1 MDFLMSGAVALLVA
15 WVIIKVA
22 WFTVK
27 RVATNVFLGI
37 ISYAV
42 ITEVFHVSL
51 DMNIM
56 LWALTAV
63 LGPIPVLGLAYF
75 HW

>member
-1 MDFLMSGAVALLVA
+1 MDYLVQAVVAVIVA
-15 WVIIKVA
+15 WTIIKVA

-27 RVATNVFLGI
+27 RVATNIFLGMI
-37 ISYAV
+37 TYAIV
-42 ITEVFHVSL
+42 TEVFHVSM

-63 LGPIPVLGLAYF
+63 LGPVPVLGLAYF

>member
-1 MDFLMSGAVALLVA
+1 MDYLVQAVVAVVVA
-15 WVIIKVA
+15 WTIIKVA

-27 RVATNVFLGI
+27 RVATNIFLGMI
-37 ISYAV
+37 TYAIV
-42 ITEVFHVSL
+42 TEVFHVSM

-63 LGPIPVLGLAYF
+63 LGPVTVLGLAYF

>member
-1 MDFLMSGAVALLVA
+1 MDYLVQAVVAVVVA
-15 WVIIKVA
+15 WTIIKVA

-27 RVATNVFLGI
+27 RLATNIFLGMI
-37 ISYAV
+37 TYAIV
-42 ITEVFHVSL
+42 TEVFHVSM

-63 LGPIPVLGLAYF
+63 LGPVPVLGLAYF

>member
-1 MDFLMSGAVALLVA
+1 MDYILQAAVVMIVA

-27 RVATNVFLGI
+27 RVATNVFLGMI
-37 ISYAV
+37 TYAV
-42 ITEVFHVSL
+42 ATEVFHIPM
-51 DMNIM
+51 DMNSM

>member
-1 MDFLMSGAVALLVA
+1 MDYLVQSVVAVVVA
-15 WVIIKVA
+15 WTIIKVA

-27 RVATNVFLGI
+27 RVATNIFLGMI
-37 ISYAV
+37 TYAIV
-42 ITEVFHVSL
+42 TEVFHVSM

-56 LWALTAV
+56 LWALTAL
-63 LGPIPVLGLAYF
+63 LGPVPVLGLAYF

>member
-1 MDFLMSGAVALLVA
+1 MDFLMYGAVALLVA

-27 RVATNVFLGI
+27 RVATNVFLGM

-51 DMNIM
+51 DMTVM

>member
-1 MDFLMSGAVALLVA
+1 MDYLVQAVVAVVVA
-15 WVIIKVA
+15 WTIIKVA

-27 RVATNVFLGI
+27 RVATNIFLGMI
-37 ISYAV
+37 TYAIV
-42 ITEVFHVSL
+42 TEVFHVSM

-63 LGPIPVLGLAYF
+63 LGTVPVLGLAYF

>member
-1 MDFLMSGAVALLVA
+1 MDYLVQAVVAVVVA
-15 WVIIKVA
+15 WTIIKVA

-27 RVATNVFLGI
+27 RVATNIFLGMI
-37 ISYAV
+37 TYAIV
-42 ITEVFHVSL
+42 TEVFHVSM

-56 LWALTAV
+56 LWSLTAV
-63 LGPIPVLGLAYF
+63 LGPVPVLGLAYF

>member
-1 MDFLMSGAVALLVA
+1 MDYLVQAVVAIIVA
-15 WVIIKVA
+15 WTIIKVA

-27 RVATNVFLGI
+27 RVATNIFLGMI
-37 ISYAV
+37 TYAIV
-42 ITEVFHVSL
+42 TEVFHVSM

-63 LGPIPVLGLAYF
+63 LGPVPVLGLAYF

>member
-1 MDFLMSGAVALLVA
+1 MDYIVQAVVAIIVA
-15 WVIIKVA
+15 WTIIKVA

-27 RVATNVFLGI
+27 RVATNIFLGMI
-37 ISYAV
+37 TYAIV
-42 ITEVFHVSL
+42 TEVFHVSM

>member
-1 MDFLMSGAVALLVA
+1 MDYILQAAVVMIVA
-15 WVIIKVA
+15 GVIIKVA
-22 WFTVK
+22 WFTIK
-27 RVATNVFLGI
+27 RVATNVFLGMI
-37 ISYAV
+37 TYAV
-42 ITEVFHVSL
+42 ATEVFHISM
-51 DMNIM
+51 DMNSM

>member
-1 MDFLMSGAVALLVA
+1 MDYLVLAVVAVVVA
-15 WVIIKVA
+15 WTIIKVA

-27 RVATNVFLGI
+27 RVATNIFLGMI
-37 ISYAV
+37 TYAIV
-42 ITEVFHVSL
+42 TEVFHVSM

-63 LGPIPVLGLAYF
+63 LGPVPVLGLAYF

>member
-1 MDFLMSGAVALLVA
+1 MDYLVQAVVA
-15 WVIIKVA
+15 VVVACTIIKVA

-27 RVATNVFLGI
+27 RVATNIFLGMI
-37 ISYAV
+37 TYAIV
-42 ITEVFHVSL
+42 TEVFHVSM

-56 LWALTAV
+56 LWALTAM
-63 LGPIPVLGLAYF
+63 LGPVPVLGLAYF

>member
-1 MDFLMSGAVALLVA
+1 MDYLVQAVVAVVVA
-15 WVIIKVA
+15 WTIIKVA

-27 RVATNVFLGI
+27 RVATNIFLGMI
-37 ISYAV
+37 TYAIV
-42 ITEVFHVSL
+42 TEVFHVSM

-56 LWALTAV
+56 LWSLTAV
-63 LGPIPVLGLAYF
+63 LGPVAVLGLAYF

>member
-1 MDFLMSGAVALLVA
+1 MDYILQAAVVMIVA

-22 WFTVK
+22 WFTIK
-27 RVATNVFLGI
+27 RVATNVFLGMI
-37 ISYAV
+37 TYAV
-42 ITEVFHVSL
+42 ATEVFHIPM
-51 DMNIM
+51 DMNSM

>member
-1 MDFLMSGAVALLVA
+1 MDYLVQAVVAVVVA
-15 WVIIKVA
+15 WTIIKGA

-27 RVATNVFLGI
+27 RVATNIFLGMI
-37 ISYAV
+37 TYAIV
-42 ITEVFHVSL
+42 TEVFHVSM

-63 LGPIPVLGLAYF
+63 LGPVPVLGLAYF

>member
-1 MDFLMSGAVALLVA
+1 MDYILQAVVAVVVA

-22 WFTVK
+22 WFTIK
-27 RVATNVFLGI
+27 RVAINVFLGMLT
-37 ISYAV
+37 YAV
-42 ITEVFHVSL
+42 ATEVLHVHL

-63 LGPIPVLGLAYF
+63 LGPIPVLGLAYLR
-75 HW
+75 W

>member
-1 MDFLMSGAVALLVA
+1 MDYLVQAVVAIIVA
-15 WVIIKVA
+15 WTIIKVA
-22 WFTVK
+22 WFTIK
-27 RVATNVFLGI
+27 RVATNIFLGMI
-37 ISYAV
+37 TYAIV
-42 ITEVFHVSL
+42 TEVFHVSM

>member
-1 MDFLMSGAVALLVA
+1 MDFLMYGAVALLVA

-27 RVATNVFLGI
+27 RVVTNVFLGI

>member
-1 MDFLMSGAVALLVA
+1 MDYILQAVVAVVVA

-22 WFTVK
+22 WFTIK
-27 RVATNVFLGI
+27 RVAINVFLGMLT
-37 ISYAV
+37 YAV
-42 ITEVFHVSL
+42 ATEVLHVPL

-75 HW
+75 RW

>member
-1 MDFLMSGAVALLVA
+1 MYGAVALLVA

-27 RVATNVFLGI
+27 RVATNVFLGM

>member
-1 MDFLMSGAVALLVA
+1 M
-15 WVIIKVA
+15 I
-22 WFTVK
+22 T
-27 RVATNVFLGI
+27 
-37 ISYAV
+37 YAV
-42 ITEVFHVSL
+42 ITEVFHIPL

>member
-1 MDFLMSGAVALLVA
+1 MDYLVQAVVAVVVA
-15 WVIIKVA
+15 WTIIKVA
-22 WFTVK
+22 WFTAK
-27 RVATNVFLGI
+27 RVATNIFLGMI
-37 ISYAV
+37 TYAIV
-42 ITEVFHVSL
+42 TEVFHVSM

-63 LGPIPVLGLAYF
+63 LGPVPVLGLAYF

>member
-1 MDFLMSGAVALLVA
+1 MDYLVQAVVAVVVA
-15 WVIIKVA
+15 WTIIKVA

-27 RVATNVFLGI
+27 RVATNIFLGMI
-37 ISYAV
+37 TYAIV
-42 ITEVFHVSL
+42 TEVFHVSM

>member
-1 MDFLMSGAVALLVA
+1 MDYILQATVVMIVA

-22 WFTVK
+22 WFTIK
-27 RVATNVFLGI
+27 RVATNVFLGMI
-37 ISYAV
+37 TYAV
-42 ITEVFHVSL
+42 ATEVFHIPM
-51 DMNIM
+51 DMNSM

>member
-1 MDFLMSGAVALLVA
+1 MDYLVQAVVAVVVA
-15 WVIIKVA
+15 WTIIKVA

-27 RVATNVFLGI
+27 RVATNIFLGMI
-37 ISYAV
+37 TYAIV
-42 ITEVFHVSL
+42 TEVFQVSM

-63 LGPIPVLGLAYF
+63 LGPVPVLGLAYF

>member
-1 MDFLMSGAVALLVA
+1 MDYILQAIVATVVA

-22 WFTVK
+22 WFTIK

>member
-1 MDFLMSGAVALLVA
+1 MDYLVQAVVAVVVA
-15 WVIIKVA
+15 WTIIKVA

-27 RVATNVFLGI
+27 RVATNIFLGMI
-37 ISYAV
+37 TYAIV
-42 ITEVFHVSL
+42 TEVFHVSM

-63 LGPIPVLGLAYF
+63 LGPVPVLGLAYF

>member
-1 MDFLMSGAVALLVA
+1 MDYLVQAVVAVVVA
-15 WVIIKVA
+15 WTIIKVA

-27 RVATNVFLGI
+27 RVATNIFLVMI
-37 ISYAV
+37 TYAIV
-42 ITEVFHVSL
+42 TEVFHVSM

-63 LGPIPVLGLAYF
+63 LGPVPVLGLAYF

>member
-1 MDFLMSGAVALLVA
+1 MDYLVQAVVAIIVA
-15 WVIIKVA
+15 WTIIKVA
-22 WFTVK
+22 WFTIK
-27 RVATNVFLGI
+27 RVATNIFLAMMT
-37 ISYAV
+37 YAIV
-42 ITEVFHVSL
+42 TEVFHVSM

>member
-1 MDFLMSGAVALLVA
+1 MDYLVQAVVAVVVA
-15 WVIIKVA
+15 WTIIKVA

-27 RVATNVFLGI
+27 RVATNIFLGTI
-37 ISYAV
+37 TYAIV
-42 ITEVFHVSL
+42 TEVFHVSM

-56 LWALTAV
+56 LWALTAM
-63 LGPIPVLGLAYF
+63 LGPVPVLGLAYF

>member
-1 MDFLMSGAVALLVA
+1 MDYILQAIVAIVVA

-22 WFTVK
+22 WFTIK

-37 ISYAV
+37 ISYSV

>member
-1 MDFLMSGAVALLVA
+1 MDYLVQAVVAVVVA
-15 WVIIKVA
+15 WTIIKVA

-27 RVATNVFLGI
+27 RVATNIFLGMI
-37 ISYAV
+37 TYAIV
-42 ITEVFHVSL
+42 TEVFHVSM

-63 LGPIPVLGLAYF
+63 LGPVAVLGLAYF

>member
-1 MDFLMSGAVALLVA
+1 MDFLMYGAVALLVA
-15 WVIIKVA
+15 WVVIKVA